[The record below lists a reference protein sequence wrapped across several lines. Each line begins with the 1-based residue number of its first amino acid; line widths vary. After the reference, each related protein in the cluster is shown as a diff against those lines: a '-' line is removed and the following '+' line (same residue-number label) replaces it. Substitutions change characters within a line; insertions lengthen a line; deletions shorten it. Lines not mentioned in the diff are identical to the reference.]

1 MRSSPKIKRLS
12 RGRSGALSAYLQA
25 CGIPEPPPDGEKRA
39 LEDRATS
46 TRRALAAAM
55 RRAGLAGDL
64 TAGQADDLERLAGA
78 AGPDALRKAAELAAS
93 PAEIPR
99 GRTIPKLLAAA
110 LRARNAAAAANMR
123 LAVEY
128 ALGVDGRGSGA
139 VSRLDSG
146 DLVQAC
152 MAAIVHTAEVY
163 DRWRN
168 GRHSSF
174 ANAAGWWLR
183 HFAERALREQGH
195 DFRPPGA
202 ALSSRTRVVRALDRI
217 ESETGRRPG
226 AAELGAAAGRS
237 ARVAAQVLEWAG
249 GGFMFAS
256 ADAPVR
262 AEPDAAA
269 GCAWIERQAAQ
280 DFGSAGGRAVAEAV
294 GAALDALPP
303 EQAAAVRA
311 CARDSGDRAIF
322 DGGGLSVREYAR
334 RSGLRRAE
342 AQARYDAGMAALK
355 AGLAG
360 LAAGGLGAYAS
371 PHDDAHEEPPTP

>member
-1 MRSSPKIKRLS
+1 MARSSPKIKRPP
-12 RGRSGALSAYLQA
+12 RGRSAELSAWLRA
-25 CGIPEPPPDGEKRA
+25 CGIPETPPPAERAA
-39 LEDRATS
+39 LEDRATAA
-46 TRRALAAAM
+46 RRALAAAM
-55 RRAGLAGDL
+55 ARAGATEGLS
-64 TAGQADDLERLAGA
+64 AGQADDLERLALA
-78 AGPDALRKAAELAAS
+78 AGPAALAEAAELAGS
-93 PAEIPR
+93 AEEISRPRSIPR
-99 GRTIPKLLAAA
+99 LLAAA

-139 VSRLDSG
+139 VSRLDPA

-217 ESETGRRPG
+217 ESETGSRPTP
-226 AAELGAAAGRS
+226 AELGEAAGRS
-237 ARVAAQVLEWAG
+237 PRVAQQVLEWAG
-249 GGFMFAS
+249 GAFMFDS
-256 ADAPVR
+256 ADAPLRFDR
-262 AEPDAAA
+262 ASATSGEHVPWIEQQAAPDPGSAEGRAAA
-269 GCAWIERQAAQ
+269 ET
-280 DFGSAGGRAVAEAV
+280 V

-303 EQAAAVRA
+303 EQAEAVRA
-311 CARDSGDRAIF
+311 CARDAADRAIF
-322 DGGGLSVREYAR
+322 DGGGLSVREFAR
-334 RSGLRRAE
+334 RAGIRRAE
-342 AQARYDAGMAALK
+342 AQARYDAGIARLK
-355 AGLAG
+355 EELAS
-360 LAAGGLGAYAS
+360 LAPA
-371 PHDDAHEEPPTP
+371 